1 MKGIQ
6 HGIEQHNQF
15 YKEMKLSP
23 KGKTNFLEDEF
34 ALPKEKVVERPTH
47 PWDRFIVSRE
57 NDAGKFRECF
67 SITEPFSPR
76 SKFTPPKGR
85 FFSSI
90 EKIADNFTSP
100 REKT

>member
-23 KGKTNFLEDEF
+23 KGKTNSLEDAF
-34 ALPKEKVVERPTH
+34 APPKEKVVH

-57 NDAGKFRECF
+57 NDASRFKECF
-67 SITEPFSPR
+67 SINRAFSPR

-85 FFSSI
+85 FF
-90 EKIADNFTSP
+90 P
-100 REKT
+100 Q